1 MILSRTTS
9 SFLFFLKKP
18 GSQTQKFINI
28 NYFIIILIKMRLL
41 IFFILSQ
48 NGLACKYG
56 VISKYQYI
64 IGRRIVFLIPGV
76 TTAKQASLQ
85 QKRY

>member
-1 MILSRTTS
+1 
-9 SFLFFLKKP
+9 
-18 GSQTQKFINI
+18 
-28 NYFIIILIKMRLL
+28 MRLL
-41 IFFILSQ
+41 IFFVLSQ
-48 NGLACKYG
+48 NGLASKYG

-85 QKRY
+85 RKRY

>member
-1 MILSRTTS
+1 
-9 SFLFFLKKP
+9 
-18 GSQTQKFINI
+18 
-28 NYFIIILIKMRLL
+28 MRLL

-56 VISKYQYI
+56 VISKCQYI

-85 QKRY
+85 RKRY